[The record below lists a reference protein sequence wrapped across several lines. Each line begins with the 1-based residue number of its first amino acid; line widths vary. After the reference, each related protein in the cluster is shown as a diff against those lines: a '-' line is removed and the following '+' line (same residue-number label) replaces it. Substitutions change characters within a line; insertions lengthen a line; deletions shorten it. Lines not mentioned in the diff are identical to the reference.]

1 VRMGRPNQTHDRLDA
16 LLDGRPGEVT
26 DDLAP
31 LLAAAEA
38 LRADLAD
45 LEIDPEVV
53 DRHLEQALD
62 RPATV
67 VPLPVRNVGT
77 GGSVLRRRLAAAGLA
92 AALVLVPATAASAA
106 SSDALPGQAL
116 YPVKLAVEQFR
127 LAAVQW
133 SPTREAQERAKLAAM
148 RLKELNRLVELQM
161 FRQVPTAIRALDKAV
176 ADAEAAVAEA
186 AEAEGTDVAPE
197 LAAVLDTLI
206 DVAVAQYGELRDLK
220 AMGSQLS
227 SAITLAVAASPAD
240 EQPNLPEVP
249 PVLQSVV
256 TTTPPLVTEQPPV
269 TSTPPPV
276 TEQPP
281 VTTSPPPATPPEPPV
296 TTAPPPPPS
305 EPTTTAPP
313 NPTTTQPPEGTE
325 GTPGAE
331 GNPATGAADRGA
343 SPTTTLPQ

>member
-45 LEIDPEVV
+45 LELDPEVV

-67 VPLPVRNVGT
+67 VPLPVRNVGA

-106 SSDALPGQAL
+106 SAEALPGQAL

-133 SPTREAQERAKLAAM
+133 SPTREAQERAKIAAKRLAELD
-148 RLKELNRLVELQM
+148 RLINLEMYRQILPAINALN
-161 FRQVPTAIRALDKAV
+161 KAV
-176 ADAEAAVAEA
+176 QAANMAVVEA
-186 AEAEGTDVAPE
+186 AEDGSASE
-197 LAAVLDTLI
+197 LVAAVRELE
-206 DVAVAQYGELRDLK
+206 AVKDAQLGELNELTTIVSELPPANQVELTAAVSESR
-220 AMGSQLS
+220 
-227 SAITLAVAASPAD
+227 AIAAA
-240 EQPNLPEVP
+240 P
-249 PVLQSVV
+249 PVI
-256 TTTPPLVTEQPPV
+256 
-269 TSTPPPV
+269 
-276 TEQPP
+276 
-281 VTTSPPPATPPEPPV
+281 
-296 TTAPPPPPS
+296 TTAPATTVGPTPTQPSATAGPPASDPSAPPSTAGPPTQPEPDPQPQPPPS
-305 EPTTTAPP
+305 SATTTEQTTSTTQPEPTTSGAPP
-313 NPTTTQPPEGTE
+313 ETAGSPAGAGSEAPPTSALGP
-325 GTPGAE
+325 
-331 GNPATGAADRGA
+331 
-343 SPTTTLPQ
+343 